1 MSPRFPNFGSGTG
14 KNNLKMI
21 NMKKVNRTKSIPRNS
36 IISKKFND
44 FHYCDSYSIIT
55 KTNESLDKITTNI
68 FQTPR
73 WADVLM
79 DVRNAAVKVAGLES
93 GGNKKD
99 INISDFYPVGS
110 RAVYFTVIDRNEN
123 EIIMAENDRH
133 LNFRISVMTN
143 REGNNVIIYLTTLV
157 QYHNLLGRLYF
168 FPVKPFHRLIVISLL
183 KRFLKESSNH

>member
-1 MSPRFPNFGSGTG
+1 
-14 KNNLKMI
+14 
-21 NMKKVNRTKSIPRNS
+21 
-36 IISKKFND
+36 
-44 FHYCDSYSIIT
+44 
-55 KTNESLDKITTNI
+55 
-68 FQTPR
+68 
-73 WADVLM
+73 M